1 VRVAIRGAQV
11 VAERYH
17 PRPPGPPVR
26 ILQDVA
32 ADRHQPGA
40 KLALA
45 AEPPQRAER
54 PDEGLLHQVVHV
66 RLERAGAGQEA
77 GERARV
83 TADQFGRRR
92 LVATAPGGD
101 QRRIGRNR
109 GDGLGGSH
117 ALGTVDVRDAVKLR
131 P

>member
-1 VRVAIRGAQV
+1 MRV
-11 VAERYH
+11 
-17 PRPPGPPVR
+17 
-26 ILQDVA
+26 LQDVA

-45 AEPPQRAER
+45 AEPPERAER
-54 PDEGLLHQVVHV
+54 ADEGLLHQVVHV
-66 RLERAGAGQEA
+66 RHEGSRAGQEA

-92 LVATAPGGD
+92 LVATVPGGD
-101 QRRIGRNR
+101 QRRIGRIR

-117 ALGTVDVRDAVKLR
+117 ALGTVDVGMA
-131 P
+131 